1 MKPIISRALRPGV
14 EKLLEYGS
22 GLGIT
27 SGWICQT
34 PLEQAQGWDRYN
46 ERLSTWSE
54 TPAEAWRRW
63 FERTRENATSMIYG
77 ALMLPPMR
85 MKNCSELAR
94 KTLGLIKH
102 DRYLLK
108 VDSRQP
114 GGKG

>member
-1 MKPIISRALRPGV
+1 M

-34 PLEQAQGWDRYN
+34 PLEHAQGWDRYN

-63 FERTRENATSMIYG
+63 LERTRENATSMIDR
-77 ALMLPPMR
+77 AQWLPPLRMMR
-85 MKNCSELAR
+85 RSDLAR
-94 KTLGLIKH
+94 KTRGLIEH

-114 GGKG
+114 GGKGNM

>member
-1 MKPIISRALRPGV
+1 MKPILKRGLTLGQ
-14 EKLLEYGS
+14 S
-22 GLGIT
+22 GW
-27 SGWICQT
+27 GWICQT

-63 FERTRENATSMIYG
+63 FERTRENASGMIPTG
-77 ALMLPPMR
+77 STFNILGGSRLHQ
-85 MKNCSELAR
+85 KCQ
-94 KTLGLIKH
+94 GLIDH

-114 GGKG
+114 GGKGNM